1 MIERRSFPCTYL
13 EAPCIDPRCKVGQC
27 VREIMDRIA
36 QKKAEADAA
45 DRADL
50 AYWRRLAD
58 ELGI

>member
-1 MIERRSFPCTYL
+1 MIERRLHCTYL
-13 EAPCIDPRCKVGQC
+13 EAPCTDPRCKVGQC

-36 QKKAEADAA
+36 QKKAEEDAA
-45 DRADL
+45 DRADR